1 MAWPCISRVCCL
13 ARFWNQIDKSDLSVP
28 LTIQNYS
35 EIADQEEI
43 HSVTREV
50 PNDGSLRAG
59 RELGLDSRRNSPGH
73 RESGPRR
80 SWKGRRSRQGYQ
92 SPSEPFSTETQYMQD
107 FKAWPIPKRECFP
120 WISNGGRKGE
130 EVPAPMPGSSSSHN
144 LHLLPPGGK
153 QRERRQDT
161 NKHRLLLE
169 DGQIDTFKITSYR
182 QEFRPWT
189 GVKPSKPI
197 KNKQMYV
204 PPQEKVPLE
213 TSYRAAFKGD
223 IFKKMETLQVVTSP
237 SQNQLMVQPN
247 SVGLLNQPGNSEP
260 VVKTKLTPNTS
271 AVFQSGSRILNV

>member
-1 MAWPCISRVCCL
+1 VSFWFVIAVVWTMAWPCISRVCCL

-130 EVPAPMPGSSSSHN
+130 EVPAPMPGSSSSTS
-144 LHLLPPGGK
+144 PQGGG
-153 QRERRQDT
+153 RERDT
-161 NKHRLLLE
+161 GTTRSG
-169 DGQIDTFKITSYR
+169 DAVSIYW

-247 SVGLLNQPGNSEP
+247 SKEP